1 MFLSRTIIATNWLV
15 TDDHRYKLSFH
26 GRSLLQIG
34 LSRKVIAANCLVTD
48 DHRYKLSVTDDHRC
62 KMSCHGRSS
71 LQIVFSRA
79 IIATACL
86 VTDDHRCKM
95 FCHGRSSVQLGVSRT
110 FIATFRRFSFLFFP
124 LPPSYFFFFCFS
136 LSFSFISPPLFS
148 TDLFA
153 LSVPFCNSTRPQS
166 YSIGA
171 NQKMVIT
178 LAVLQC
184 SSSHHLSLS
193 PGSPVLFLDSLLPSR
208 VTITSVRERESLARF
223 QLLI

>member
-1 MFLSRTIIATNWLV
+1 
-15 TDDHRYKLSFH
+15 
-26 GRSLLQIG
+26 
-34 LSRKVIAANCLVTD
+34 
-48 DHRYKLSVTDDHRC
+48 
-62 KMSCHGRSS
+62 MSCHGRSS

-153 LSVPFCNSTRPQS
+153 LSVPFCNSTRIKRQAKLLRSVALRLTCEVDCQTPS
-166 YSIGA
+166 LCIFSDRIRSFPP
-171 NQKMVIT
+171 V
-178 LAVLQC
+178 
-184 SSSHHLSLS
+184 SSSENELAK
-193 PGSPVLFLDSLLPSR
+193 VA
-208 VTITSVRERESLARF
+208 ESGGCLRPPRAR
-223 QLLI
+223 